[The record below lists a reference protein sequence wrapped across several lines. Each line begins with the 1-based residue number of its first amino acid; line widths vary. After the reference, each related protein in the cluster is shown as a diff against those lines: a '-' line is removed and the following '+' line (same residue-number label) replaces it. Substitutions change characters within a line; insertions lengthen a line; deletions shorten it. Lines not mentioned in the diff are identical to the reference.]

1 MWRSHI
7 GVLLFLLPFAVLQA
21 PVMSNRSGAGFAINV
36 AEPVLLNAYD
46 LQVPLGS

>member
-7 GVLLFLLPFAVLQA
+7 GVLLLLPFAVLQA
-21 PVMSNRSGAGFAINV
+21 PVKSNRSGAGFAINV
-36 AEPVLLNAYD
+36 AEPVILSAYD